1 MAVCSLWHFP
11 SRATLAT
18 RAQVLP
24 GSLSTGARTFLGLGI
39 NLIPI
44 RDRPTDCSLQ
54 NINRNDERG
63 DSCLLGRLVC
73 DDHLTCASILSQRSG
88 HPNLNREDCMPSD
101 PKRSTPRIPVSTILT
116 PLERSKVD
124 AAAQG
129 LCDALH
135 RESLDEV
142 LSDLREQKAGL
153 VLISVTRY
161 GSQSSAR
168 VAAMVREFPRIPAVA
183 LLTETQNS
191 TPHTTLA
198 LGQLGI
204 RTLVDARIPTGW
216 QTLRNLL
223 ASQRSTDLQRS
234 ALTQIGLDL
243 PGASKDCWR
252 FFELLFDTSPR
263 ISTVRQLAR
272 YLNILPSTLM
282 SRFFRA
288 KLPAPKRYLSLARL
302 IRAARLFENPG
313 LSVARVANHLDYS
326 SPQSFGRHVRTVMKM
341 SPVNFRTTYDGQGML
356 QFFRTELIL
365 PYVGVLCTFRPS
377 AAYPGWI
384 PKSHKPVHGDSTNA

>member
-1 MAVCSLWHFP
+1 
-11 SRATLAT
+11 
-18 RAQVLP
+18 
-24 GSLSTGARTFLGLGI
+24 
-39 NLIPI
+39 
-44 RDRPTDCSLQ
+44 
-54 NINRNDERG
+54 
-63 DSCLLGRLVC
+63 
-73 DDHLTCASILSQRSG
+73 
-88 HPNLNREDCMPSD
+88 MPSD
-101 PKRSTPRIPVSTILT
+101 PKRSSPRIPVSTILT
-116 PLERSKVD
+116 PLERSRVD

-135 RESLDEV
+135 RESLEEV

-168 VAAMVREFPRIPAVA
+168 VAAMVREFPRVPAVA
-183 LLTETQNS
+183 LLTETQSS
-191 TPHTTLA
+191 TPHTTLT

-204 RTLVDARIPTGW
+204 RTLVDARMPTGW

-223 ASQRSTDLQRS
+223 ASQGSTDLQRS

-272 YLNILPSTLM
+272 HLNILPSTLM

-341 SPVNFRTTYDGQGML
+341 SPVKFRTTYDGQGML
-356 QFFRTELIL
+356 QYFRTELVL
-365 PYVGVLCTFRPS
+365 PYVEVLCTFRPS

-384 PKSHKPVHGDSTNA
+384 PKSHKPGHGDNSSV

>member
-1 MAVCSLWHFP
+1 MPAD
-11 SRATLAT
+11 SR
-18 RAQVLP
+18 RNPQ
-24 GSLSTGARTFLGLGI
+24 
-39 NLIPI
+39 
-44 RDRPTDCSLQ
+44 RP
-54 NINRNDERG
+54 
-63 DSCLLGRLVC
+63 
-73 DDHLTCASILSQRSG
+73 
-88 HPNLNREDCMPSD
+88 
-101 PKRSTPRIPVSTILT
+101 PVSTILT
-116 PLERSKVD
+116 PLERSRVD

-142 LSDLREQKAGL
+142 LSDLRQQKASL

-161 GSQSSAR
+161 GSQSSNR
-168 VAAMVREFPRIPAVA
+168 IAAMVREFPRVPAVA

-204 RTLVDARIPTGW
+204 RTLVDARMPAGW
-216 QTLRNLL
+216 QSLRNLL
-223 ASQRSTDLQRS
+223 AVQGSNDLLRS
-234 ALTQIGLDL
+234 ALTQISLDL
-243 PGASKDCWR
+243 PGVSKDCWH
-252 FFELLFDTSPR
+252 FFELLFDASPK

-272 YLNILPSTLM
+272 HLDVLPSTLM

-326 SPQSFGRHVRTVMKM
+326 SPQSFGRHVRTVMRM
-341 SPVNFRTTYDGQGML
+341 SPVKFRTTYDGQGML
-356 QFFRTELIL
+356 QFFRTELVL
-365 PYVGVLCTFRPS
+365 PYIDVLSTFRPS
-377 AAYPGWI
+377 AAYPSWI
-384 PKSHKPVHGDSTNA
+384 PKPQPGE

>member
-1 MAVCSLWHFP
+1 MSPDSKHSP
-11 SRATLAT
+11 
-18 RAQVLP
+18 Q
-24 GSLSTGARTFLGLGI
+24 RT
-39 NLIPI
+39 
-44 RDRPTDCSLQ
+44 
-54 NINRNDERG
+54 
-63 DSCLLGRLVC
+63 
-73 DDHLTCASILSQRSG
+73 
-88 HPNLNREDCMPSD
+88 
-101 PKRSTPRIPVSTILT
+101 PVSTILT
-116 PLERSKVD
+116 PLERSRVD

-142 LSDLREQKAGL
+142 LSDLREQKASL

-161 GSQSSAR
+161 GSQNSSR

-191 TPHTTLA
+191 TPHITLA

-204 RTLVDARIPTGW
+204 RTLVDARLPAGW
-216 QTLRNLL
+216 QLLRNLL
-223 ASQRSTDLQRS
+223 ASQGSSDLLRS
-234 ALTQIGLDL
+234 ALAQISLDL
-243 PGASKDCWR
+243 PGVSKDCWR
-252 FFELLFDTSPR
+252 FFELLFDPSPK

-272 YLNILPSTLM
+272 HMNILPSTLM

-341 SPVNFRTTYDGQGML
+341 SPVKFRSTYDGQGML

-365 PYVGVLCTFRPS
+365 PHVSVLGNFRPS
-377 AAYPGWI
+377 AAYPGWM
-384 PKSHKPVHGDSTNA
+384 PKSQSEKQAKPEEC

>member
-1 MAVCSLWHFP
+1 
-11 SRATLAT
+11 
-18 RAQVLP
+18 
-24 GSLSTGARTFLGLGI
+24 
-39 NLIPI
+39 
-44 RDRPTDCSLQ
+44 
-54 NINRNDERG
+54 
-63 DSCLLGRLVC
+63 
-73 DDHLTCASILSQRSG
+73 
-88 HPNLNREDCMPSD
+88 MPSD
-101 PKRSTPRIPVSTILT
+101 SKRSTRTPVSTILT
-116 PLERSKVD
+116 PLERSRVD

-142 LSDLREQKAGL
+142 LLNLGKQKVTL
-153 VLISVTRY
+153 VWISVARY
-161 GSQSSAR
+161 GSQTFSR
-168 VAAMVREFPRIPAVA
+168 VAAMVREFPRVPAVA

-204 RTLVDARIPTGW
+204 RTLVDARMPAGW
-216 QTLRNLL
+216 QTLRNIL
-223 ASQRSTDLQRS
+223 ASQGSADLQRS
-234 ALTQIGLDL
+234 ALAQIGLDL

-252 FFELLFDTSPR
+252 FFELLFDSSPR

-272 YLNILPSTLM
+272 HLNILPSTLM

-341 SPVNFRTTYDGQGML
+341 SPVKFRSTFDGQGMI
-356 QFFRTELIL
+356 QYFRTGLVL
-365 PYVGVLCTFRPS
+365 PYVDTLSTFRPS
-377 AAYPGWI
+377 HADPGWI
-384 PKSHKPVHGDSTNA
+384 PKTEVRGSSRTREL

>member
-1 MAVCSLWHFP
+1 MASDAKRGP
-11 SRATLAT
+11 
-18 RAQVLP
+18 Q
-24 GSLSTGARTFLGLGI
+24 RT
-39 NLIPI
+39 
-44 RDRPTDCSLQ
+44 
-54 NINRNDERG
+54 
-63 DSCLLGRLVC
+63 
-73 DDHLTCASILSQRSG
+73 
-88 HPNLNREDCMPSD
+88 
-101 PKRSTPRIPVSTILT
+101 PVSTILT
-116 PLERSKVD
+116 PLERSRVD
-124 AAAQG
+124 AAAHG

-142 LSDLREQKAGL
+142 LLDLRQQKANL

-161 GSQSSAR
+161 GSQSSSR
-168 VAAMVREFPRIPAVA
+168 VAAMVREFPRVPAVA

-191 TPHTTLA
+191 TPHATLA

-204 RTLVDARIPTGW
+204 RTLVDARQPTGW

-223 ASQRSTDLQRS
+223 ASQGSSDLLRS
-234 ALTQIGLDL
+234 ALTQISLDL
-243 PGASKDCWR
+243 PGVSKDCWR
-252 FFELLFDTSPR
+252 FFELLFDPSPR

-272 YLNILPSTLM
+272 HLNILPSTLM

-341 SPVNFRTTYDGQGML
+341 SPVKFRTTYDGQGML
-356 QFFRTELIL
+356 QYFRTEL
-365 PYVGVLCTFRPS
+365 VLSHVDVLSTFRPS
-377 AAYPGWI
+377 AAYPGWM
-384 PKSHKPVHGDSTNA
+384 PKTRPGEKISSEER

>member
-1 MAVCSLWHFP
+1 MP
-11 SRATLAT
+11 PDTK
-18 RAQVLP
+18 
-24 GSLSTGARTFLGLGI
+24 
-39 NLIPI
+39 
-44 RDRPTDCSLQ
+44 
-54 NINRNDERG
+54 RNTE
-63 DSCLLGRLVC
+63 
-73 DDHLTCASILSQRSG
+73 
-88 HPNLNREDCMPSD
+88 
-101 PKRSTPRIPVSTILT
+101 RIPVSTILT
-116 PLERSKVD
+116 PLERTRVD

-129 LCDALH
+129 LCEPLH
-135 RESLDEV
+135 RESLDEI
-142 LSDLREQKAGL
+142 LSDLRNQKANL
-153 VLISVTRY
+153 VLISVMKY
-161 GSQSSAR
+161 GPQSSNS

-223 ASQRSTDLQRS
+223 ATQGSVDLQRS
-234 ALTQIGLDL
+234 ALTQISLDL
-243 PGASKDCWR
+243 SGVSKDCWR
-252 FFELLFDTSPR
+252 FFELLFESSPR

-272 YLNILPSTLM
+272 HLNILPSTLM

-326 SPQSFGRHVRTVMKM
+326 SPQSFGRHVRTMMKM
-341 SPVNFRTTYDGQGML
+341 SPVSFRSTYDGQGML
-356 QFFRTELIL
+356 QFFRTELVL
-365 PYVGVLCTFRPS
+365 PYADVLRSFRPS

-384 PKSHKPVHGDSTNA
+384 PKDYPPASKRRDSR

>member
-1 MAVCSLWHFP
+1 MSSDSKHNP
-11 SRATLAT
+11 
-18 RAQVLP
+18 Q
-24 GSLSTGARTFLGLGI
+24 
-39 NLIPI
+39 
-44 RDRPTDCSLQ
+44 RP
-54 NINRNDERG
+54 
-63 DSCLLGRLVC
+63 
-73 DDHLTCASILSQRSG
+73 
-88 HPNLNREDCMPSD
+88 
-101 PKRSTPRIPVSTILT
+101 PVSTILT
-116 PLERSKVD
+116 PLERSRVD
-124 AAAQG
+124 AVAQG

-142 LSDLREQKAGL
+142 MSDLRQQKASL

-161 GSQSSAR
+161 GTQSSSR
-168 VAAMVREFPRIPAVA
+168 VAAMVREFPRVPAVA

-204 RTLVDARIPTGW
+204 RTLVDARLPAGW

-223 ASQRSTDLQRS
+223 AVQGSNDLLRS
-234 ALTQIGLDL
+234 ALAQISLDL
-243 PGASKDCWR
+243 PGVSKDCWR
-252 FFELLFDTSPR
+252 FFELLFDTSPK

-272 YLNILPSTLM
+272 HLNILPSTLM

-326 SPQSFGRHVRTVMKM
+326 SPQSFGRHVRTVMRM
-341 SPVNFRTTYDGQGML
+341 SPVRFRTTYDGQGML
-356 QFFRTELIL
+356 QFFRTDLVL
-365 PYVGVLCTFRPS
+365 PYVDVLSTFRPS

-384 PKSHKPVHGDSTNA
+384 PKPQPGDRINAVPHSLYLQ

>member
-1 MAVCSLWHFP
+1 
-11 SRATLAT
+11 
-18 RAQVLP
+18 
-24 GSLSTGARTFLGLGI
+24 
-39 NLIPI
+39 
-44 RDRPTDCSLQ
+44 
-54 NINRNDERG
+54 
-63 DSCLLGRLVC
+63 
-73 DDHLTCASILSQRSG
+73 
-88 HPNLNREDCMPSD
+88 MPSD
-101 PKRSTPRIPVSTILT
+101 SKRGTRTPVSTILT
-116 PLERSKVD
+116 PLERSSVD

-142 LSDLREQKAGL
+142 LLDLRLQKAGL

-161 GSQSSAR
+161 GSQNSSR
-168 VAAMVREFPRIPAVA
+168 VAAMVREFPRVPAVA

-204 RTLVDARIPTGW
+204 RTLVDARMPAGW
-216 QTLRNLL
+216 QTLRNIL
-223 ASQRSTDLQRS
+223 ASQGSSDLQRS
-234 ALTQIGLDL
+234 ALAQISLDL
-243 PGASKDCWR
+243 PGISKDGWR
-252 FFELLFDTSPR
+252 FFELLFETSPK

-272 YLNILPSTLM
+272 HLNILPSTLM

-313 LSVARVANHLDYS
+313 LSVARVSNHLDYS
-326 SPQSFGRHVRTVMKM
+326 SPQSFGRHVRTIMKM
-341 SPVNFRTTYDGQGML
+341 SPVKFRSTYDGQGML
-356 QFFRTELIL
+356 QLFRTELIL
-365 PYVGVLCTFRPS
+365 PYVDVLCAFRPS

-384 PKSHKPVHGDSTNA
+384 PKTQPGETSSSREP